1 MYQKKLLYLRR
12 FLRFFCLNRL
22 KKHTQVINNHQNT
35 QFSTSLFKDV
45 NGTSAEQNHE
55 KTYLSR
61 TSTRV
66 QGAGTNPSCLVG
78 LFGDIVPLSSC
89 IFVFI
94 DDGARA

>member
-1 MYQKKLLYLRR
+1 MYQKKLLSLQR

-22 KKHTQVINNHQNT
+22 KKHTQVIKDHQNT
-35 QFSTSLFKDV
+35 QVLTSLFKDV
-45 NGTSAEQNHE
+45 EGTPAEQNHE
-55 KTYLSR
+55 KTQLSR